1 MDRLWQ
7 ACRPADA
14 ERLRL
19 SQSSCLWELSTHG
32 GSSSK
37 YNRTRGWV
45 KKADALFILLLMLG
59 CALGVL
65 IGVWLGWVLVLHG

>member
-1 MDRLWQ
+1 M
-7 ACRPADA
+7 
-14 ERLRL
+14 
-19 SQSSCLWELSTHG
+19 
-32 GSSSK
+32 
-37 YNRTRGWV
+37 